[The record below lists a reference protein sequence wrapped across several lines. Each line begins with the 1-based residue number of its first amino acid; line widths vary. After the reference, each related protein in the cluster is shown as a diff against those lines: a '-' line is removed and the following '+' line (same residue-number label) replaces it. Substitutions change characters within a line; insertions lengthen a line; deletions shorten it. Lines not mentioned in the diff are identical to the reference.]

1 MTDDR
6 PSPPTAPTPDA
17 EALERLPADDWAWL
31 IPHLRAVL
39 LAVPDERAT
48 PAIVR
53 LRTAPAG
60 RLAGGRTRREL
71 ARLVASG
78 GEVWRELRDRVAQ
91 ADERPDGVD
100 ALLRGET
107 PVSDEVHDDPTSGP
121 DPAELDRARERA
133 RQAIRERD
141 ELRRRL
147 DGAETRAAA
156 AEARAVEAAELARA
170 AEAEAE
176 TLRRDLASADAERA
190 AAVDRERRR
199 AASERRGVEEELRRV
214 RRELEE
220 VRAELQR
227 RPEGGPAAAR
237 SAPDASAG
245 SRRPRRR
252 VVADRL
258 VPGRPSTLPEG
269 VRRGTREAVDALL
282 HRGRLVLIDGYN
294 VTRTQRDDLPLSDQR
309 RWLVRSL
316 ANVVARTGIEP
327 EVVFDSS
334 VAGPAGRQETARG
347 VRVRYTADGL
357 TADDE
362 LVFAVEA
369 LDRETPVVV
378 VTDDRGL
385 RDRLQPYAVDLL
397 DTTSFRWVLD

>member
-1 MTDDR
+1 MTDDDT
-6 PSPPTAPTPDA
+6 PPPPAATPDA

-31 IPHLRAVL
+31 LPHLRAAL
-39 LAVPDERAT
+39 LAVPEERAT
-48 PAIVR
+48 PALVR
-53 LRTAPAG
+53 LRTSPAG
-60 RLAGGRTRREL
+60 RLAGGRTRRDA
-71 ARLVASG
+71 ARLLAAG
-78 GEVWRELRDRVAQ
+78 GEVWRELRDRVAD
-91 ADERPDGVD
+91 ADGRPPGVD
-100 ALLRGET
+100 ALLSGET
-107 PVSDEVHDDPTSGP
+107 PRTDAERRAAPPSGVDPQ
-121 DPAELDRARERA
+121 ELDRARERA

-147 DGAETRAAA
+147 DGAETRAGAAEERAAA
-156 AEARAVEAAELARA
+156 AEERASAAET
-170 AEAEAE
+170 EAES
-176 TLRRDLASADAERA
+176 LRRRLADADDERA

-199 AASERRGVEEELRRV
+199 AASERRAVDDELSRL

-227 RPEGGPAAAR
+227 RPAVPATPTVPAA
-237 SAPDASAG
+237 PT
-245 SRRPRRR
+245 RRTRL
-252 VVADRL
+252 VADRL

-282 HRGRLVLIDGYN
+282 HRGRLVLVDGYN
-294 VTRTQRDDLPLSDQR
+294 VTRSQRDDLPLPDQR

-327 EVVFDSS
+327 EVVFDSA
-334 VAGPAGRQETARG
+334 VAGAAGRQESARG
-347 VRVRYTADGL
+347 VRVRFTAEGL
-357 TADDE
+357 SADDE

-385 RDRLQPYAVDLL
+385 RERLRPYAVDLL